1 MELTHNPNLI
11 WFLVAYGVLML
22 VMGFFYSKK
31 VSTSDDFILAGRS
44 LGAVV
49 LMGTLIATW
58 VGSGTITGGS
68 NSLAYTYGIWPAML
82 QSASAVVGIGL
93 LFFIAERIRT
103 FGKYTIS
110 EILETKYGETAKML
124 SVVVIVLAY
133 IGIVSYQFRGFG
145 FVLNVTTGIPVHI
158 GTIIAAVLIIFLAA
172 AGGLMA
178 VAATDAIGAFIILI
192 GLGVGI
198 PFSIGAAGGWS
209 NIVSTVPPSS
219 LEAMGG
225 LTPLQLTGYLIPS
238 LFLLLGDQN
247 MYQRLAASRGGRDTR
262 IGSIGWLIGVLFIYP
277 AVSIIAFAARVSFPD
292 IDPGMALIA
301 TTTILPTFVGGLLL
315 AAAAAFIITTGN
327 SYLLSA
333 STNITY
339 DLYGRYINPKATDKQ
354 KLMFT
359 RILIP
364 VLGLLSYLLI
374 QYFPSI
380 LAVQM
385 YAYTVYAAGI
395 TPAVLAVFLWRK
407 VTKEGG
413 IASMSAGVITTLVWE
428 ILLNRPYD
436 LNSSVISIPVAFV
449 VLIVVTLITAKD
461 STNITK

>member
-1 MELTHNPNLI
+1 MELTHNPTLL
-11 WFLVAYGVLML
+11 WFLAGYGVIMV
-22 VMGFFYSKK
+22 VMGIFYSKK
-31 VSTSDDFILAGRS
+31 ISSSEDFILAGKS

-68 NSLAYTYGIWPAML
+68 NSLAYSFGIWPAML
-82 QSASAVVGIGL
+82 QSVSAIVGIGL

-110 EILETKYGETAKML
+110 EILETKYGESAKML

-133 IGIVSYQFRGFG
+133 VGIVSYQFQGFG
-145 FVLNVTTGIPVHI
+145 FVLNVTTGIPVQT

-172 AGGLMA
+172 AGGLKA
-178 VAATDAIGAFIILI
+178 VAATDAIGAFVILI

-198 PFSIGAAGGWS
+198 PFSISAAGGWA
-209 NIVSTVPPSS
+209 NITETVPPSS
-219 LEAMGG
+219 LEVLGG

-247 MYQRLAASRGGRDTR
+247 MYQRLAASRGSRDTR
-262 IGSIGWLIGVLFIYP
+262 IGSIGWLIGVIFIYP
-277 AVSIIAFAARVSFPD
+277 AVSIIAFSARVTFPD
-292 IDPGMALIA
+292 INPGMALIA
-301 TTTILPTFVGGLLL
+301 TTTILPTLIGGLLL
-315 AAAAAFIITTGN
+315 AAAAAFIVTTGN

-339 DLYGRYINPKATDKQ
+339 DLYGKYINPKASDKQ
-354 KLMFT
+354 KLLFT

-374 QYFPSI
+374 EYFPSI
-380 LAVQM
+380 LSVQM

-395 TPAVLAVFLWRK
+395 TPAVLAVFLWKK
-407 VTKEGG
+407 VTKAGG
-413 IASMSAGVITTLVWE
+413 LASMSAGVITTLVWE
-428 ILLNRPYD
+428 IVLRQPYD
-436 LNSSVISIPVAFV
+436 LNSSVVSIPVAFAA
-449 VLIVVTLITAKD
+449 LIIVTLITAK
-461 STNITK
+461 KE